1 MARRQGQVDE
11 KKSAAILDAA
21 TTLFADKG
29 LAVTMDEIAR
39 IAGVSKQTVYN
50 RFASK
55 LEIAQALANR
65 RSDAIAAPLRGEGE
79 PAAVLETL
87 ALTLLDKVCHPD
99 KVGSM
104 RGVALVSVEA
114 PEIAR
119 AVYEAGPRRGVRL
132 LAAWLAE
139 QTRQGRL
146 DVPEPEEAAEMFT
159 GLVLGHGHLRAMLDV
174 PQIAPDRRAAR
185 AREAARVFLAAYSP
199 KGEVS

>member
-139 QTRQGRL
+139 QTRLGRL

-185 AREAARVFLAAYSP
+185 AREAARVFLAAYAP
-199 KGEVS
+199 KVS

>member
-21 TTLFADKG
+21 MTLFADKG
-29 LAVTMDEIAR
+29 LATRMEEIAR
-39 IAGVSKQTVYN
+39 LAGVSKQTVYN

-65 RSDAIAAPLRGEGE
+65 RSDAIAAPLRSDGE
-79 PAAVLETL
+79 PQAVLETL
-87 ALTLLDKVCHPD
+87 ALTLLEKVCHAD

-104 RGVALVSVEA
+104 RGVALMSVEA

-119 AVYEAGPRRGVRL
+119 AVYDAGPRRSLKL

-139 QTRQGRL
+139 QTRKGRL
-146 DVPEPEEAAEMFT
+146 DVPDPEEAAEMFS

-174 PQIAPDRRAAR
+174 PQIAPEHRAAR
-185 AREAARVFLAAYSP
+185 AREAARVFVAAYAP
-199 KGEVS
+199 KVS

>member
-99 KVGSM
+99 RVGSM

-174 PQIAPDRRAAR
+174 PQIEPDRRAAR
-185 AREAARVFLAAYSP
+185 AREAARVFLAAYAP

>member
-21 TTLFADKG
+21 MTLFADKG

-132 LAAWLAE
+132 LASWLAE

-174 PQIAPDRRAAR
+174 PQIAPEQRPAR
-185 AREAARVFLAAYSP
+185 AREAARVFLAAYAP
-199 KGEVS
+199 KVS

>member
-87 ALTLLDKVCHPD
+87 ALTLLDKVCPPD

-119 AVYEAGPRRGVRL
+119 AVYEAGPRRSVRL

-174 PQIAPDRRAAR
+174 PQIEPERRAAR
-185 AREAARVFLAAYSP
+185 AREAARVFLAAYAP
-199 KGEVS
+199 KDEVS